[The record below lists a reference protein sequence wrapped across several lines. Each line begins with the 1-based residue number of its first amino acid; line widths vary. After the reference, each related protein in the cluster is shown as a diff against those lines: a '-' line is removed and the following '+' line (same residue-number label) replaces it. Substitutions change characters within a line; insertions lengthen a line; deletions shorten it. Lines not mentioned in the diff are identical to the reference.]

1 MYVISSDTH
10 KAYDFLLTI
19 FFSQMIQQ
27 LYDFA
32 DKSGGRLKVPAF
44 FILDEFANIGQI
56 PDFDKKY
63 QQVEV
68 EEYHLVLYCKT

>member
-1 MYVISSDTH
+1 
-10 KAYDFLLTI
+10 
-19 FFSQMIQQ
+19 MIQQ